1 MLRLK
6 TALLF
11 SFLYSRQDQGIP
23 SSLHH
28 NNNNPL
34 SLGSYTR
41 MLSGAKP
48 ATPTYATGRE
58 SYHLTW
64 FSHRERWYY
73 PVNGNWWNR
82 KASQKETRYYHTTRQ
97 CMMAWFPYFDLDYV
111 EIPDD
116 VTATLCDSH
125 KNYLLSELGLVVGT
139 QVQTRCQ
146 NVRRI
151 QVRRNYNEA
160 IITIWKRYT

>member
-1 MLRLK
+1 MPQEENHTIWLDFRTGNGGTIQWMEIGETARLLRRRL
-6 TALLF
+6 
-11 SFLYSRQDQGIP
+11 
-23 SSLHH
+23 
-28 NNNNPL
+28 
-34 SLGSYTR
+34 
-41 MLSGAKP
+41 
-48 ATPTYATGRE
+48 AT
-58 SYHLTW
+58 
-64 FSHRERWYY
+64 
-73 PVNGNWWNR
+73 
-82 KASQKETRYYHTTRQ
+82 TTPRGGQ

-151 QVRRNYNEA
+151 QVRRIENWFKVLCSAQTFNVLFMLNTGLFKSLLNHFENLGLFLTLTQGTA
-160 IITIWKRYT
+160 ALSSL